1 MDTIIIMTKN
11 PLTMDYRI
19 AEELQT
25 AFVESGYNVRIINI
39 ENKDFQLKIQ
49 EFIDSGEHPFFMF
62 GINGE
67 GLDLEI
73 NGKALPDVFDIPYVA
88 LLSDPPYNNVTVKIG
103 RSIKHLIV
111 AYLDRSHLDF
121 IQVVYPKG
129 HIKIPLFMPYAGF
142 AANDDALEKILAAKR
157 EIPVGVCASYYDY
170 SERSWNGAD
179 RVIRNLLDDVVEY
192 FIHQPHV
199 ALLAAFNH
207 VARAYGVSGPI
218 IERIFWRCIPSVY
231 AFLRCYRRKKCIETA
246 LDAGLAVDIYGP
258 NWERAKLPQTGVH
271 LHGSVTFNQSIELYR
286 HMKVLLS
293 ENALFDSGVH
303 DRVLSGMMNG
313 AALVSDTSLY
323 IREMFTPGKDIM
335 LYEWDDLNNMPQMI
349 FELLTNE
356 DRRIDMIKSSFAK
369 VKKHHTWKNRAES
382 IIRAVEFYQCSQ
394 RMQ

>member
-11 PLTMDYRI
+11 PLTVDYRI
-19 AEELQT
+19 AEELQM
-25 AFVESGYNVRIINI
+25 AFVGLGYNVRIINI
-39 ENKDFQLKIQ
+39 EDRDFQLKFQ
-49 EFIDSGEHPFFMF
+49 EFVNSGEHPFFMF

-67 GLDLEI
+67 GLNLEI
-73 NGKALPDVFDIPYVA
+73 DGKALPDIFDIPYVA
-88 LLSDPPYNNVTVKIG
+88 LLSDPPYNDVTAKIG

-142 AANDDALEKILAAKR
+142 AANDDALEEILAVKR
-157 EIPVGVCASYYDY
+157 EILVGFCASYYDY
-170 SERSWNGAD
+170 NERSWSGAD

-218 IERIFWRCIPSVY
+218 IERICLRYMPPVY

-246 LDAGLAVDIYGP
+246 LEAGLAVDIYGP
-258 NWERAKLPQTGVH
+258 NWEKAKLSSTGAR
-271 LHGSVTFNQSIELYR
+271 LHGSVNFNQSIELYR

-323 IREMFTPGKDIM
+323 IKEMFTPGKDIM
-335 LYEWDDLNNMPQMI
+335 LYEWDDLGQMPQMI

-356 DRRIDMIKSSFAK
+356 DCRIDMIKSAFAK
-369 VKKHHTWKNRAES
+369 VKKSHTWKNRAES
-382 IIRAVEFYQCSQ
+382 IVRAVEFYQCSQ
-394 RMQ
+394 RL